1 MTTGRKL
8 KMGTNYD
15 ENNISMG
22 FLFGVYSLNQE
33 RKEKKKKHR
42 RRTHYDPWKGHR
54 VSAVVWWVSEQ
65 LQRGSAQ
72 KGHHWQRWVSYYFWL
87 GAGMGVTLYSKFQV
101 SLRPMENKKKIQIL
115 LIQAAAGY
123 SRKLLPFLPL
133 GKKGPRSIWLTIWS
147 HCVPSLNCAGLHR
160 CLLHLI
166 KTPWSSVFRLAY

>member
-1 MTTGRKL
+1 MRTTFPWDSCLESTLWIR
-8 KMGTNYD
+8 
-15 ENNISMG
+15 
-22 FLFGVYSLNQE
+22 
-33 RKEKKKKHR
+33 REKKKKHR

-101 SLRPMENKKKIQIL
+101 SLKPMENKKIQIL
-115 LIQAAAGY
+115 LIQAAVGY

-133 GKKGPRSIWLTIWS
+133 GKKGPTSIWLTILCPFS
-147 HCVPSLNCAGLHR
+147 
-160 CLLHLI
+160 
-166 KTPWSSVFRLAY
+166 RLCKASQMPLASNKNTLVICF